1 MLTDADFE
9 SILVLEDDVKQYPV
23 EFYMNKYQK
32 HVSCSCGYKLE
43 YVDSDVSKT
52 CKSYWGEDVVYNFVI
67 SMVKET
73 KYHNGVMKKKI

>member
-1 MLTDADFE
+1 MPTDADFE

-43 YVDSDVSKT
+43 YVDADVSKT
-52 CKSYWGEDVVYNFVI
+52 YWGEDVYNFII
-67 SMVKET
+67 SMVKES
-73 KYHNGVMKKKI
+73 KYRNGVMKKKF